1 MWPLRTSTKSLSQC
15 LLCARAC
22 VSMNLLPSHSQV
34 KLSVFF
40 DYARSLTWYMAL
52 LILLFNVLSSGLS
65 VGSNF
70 WLAAWSDREGSGANI
85 SGAETYA

>member
-1 MWPLRTSTKSLSQC
+1 MIYCLSL
-15 LLCARAC
+15 
-22 VSMNLLPSHSQV
+22 QV

-40 DYARSLTWYMAL
+40 DYAQSLTWYMAL

-70 WLAAWSDREGSGANI
+70 WLAAWSDREGKGNV
-85 SGAETYA
+85 SGAETYVWGGKHSRVEQLS